1 MEILNQIIL
10 AGNLTDQPTVSDA
23 GGRQFIRARLAQSW
37 FYETQGK
44 TVEHRQFI
52 PLTFFGESAIAAKS
66 FQKGDN
72 IHVTGQLIRREARP
86 RPEEANTVREPGT
99 IREQTFTRS
108 TSFAP
113 SASRRNRSRN
123 NSQLTKTIFGARTTR
138 SEFHPSLRRA
148 SVIGLFKR
156 SLAASLCAV
165 ARLRCVFVPI
175 GALAIGAMFLWT
187 GFGVVFNYTH
197 SAPFGL
203 YREEFDSE
211 AAIHDPAPYVF
222 FCPDRRWP
230 SMRGEPNY
238 RDPMRTCPDGFSPL
252 IKPVVAWPGDLVSV
266 SANGIRVNGRP
277 LPNSAPI
284 ERDSKGQQ
292 LRPFAARR
300 VSRWP

>member
-1 MEILNQIIL
+1 
-10 AGNLTDQPTVSDA
+10 
-23 GGRQFIRARLAQSW
+23 
-37 FYETQGK
+37 
-44 TVEHRQFI
+44 
-52 PLTFFGESAIAAKS
+52 
-66 FQKGDN
+66 
-72 IHVTGQLIRREARP
+72 
-86 RPEEANTVREPGT
+86 
-99 IREQTFTRS
+99 
-108 TSFAP
+108 
-113 SASRRNRSRN
+113 
-123 NSQLTKTIFGARTTR
+123 
-138 SEFHPSLRRA
+138 
-148 SVIGLFKR
+148 VIGLFKR

-165 ARLRCVFVPI
+165 ARLRCIFVPI

-203 YREEFDSE
+203 YREEFESE
-211 AAIHDPAPYVF
+211 ATIHDPAPYVF

-277 LPNSAPI
+277 LPNSASI

-292 LRPFAARR
+292 LRPFAHGEYR
-300 VSRWP
+300 VGPNELWVVSSFSTRSFDSRYFGPIPLRSVHSWLRPLLVEHTHPSSPAGGQYR

>member
-1 MEILNQIIL
+1 
-10 AGNLTDQPTVSDA
+10 
-23 GGRQFIRARLAQSW
+23 
-37 FYETQGK
+37 
-44 TVEHRQFI
+44 
-52 PLTFFGESAIAAKS
+52 
-66 FQKGDN
+66 
-72 IHVTGQLIRREARP
+72 
-86 RPEEANTVREPGT
+86 
-99 IREQTFTRS
+99 
-108 TSFAP
+108 
-113 SASRRNRSRN
+113 
-123 NSQLTKTIFGARTTR
+123 
-138 SEFHPSLRRA
+138 
-148 SVIGLFKR
+148 VIGLFKR

-165 ARLRCVFVPI
+165 ARLRCIFVTI
-175 GALAIGAMFLWT
+175 GSLAIGAMFLWT

-292 LRPFAARR
+292 LRPFAEGEYR
-300 VSRWP
+300 VGSKELWVVSSFSPRSFDSRYFGPIPLRSVHSWLRPLLVEHTHPSSPAGGQ

>member
-1 MEILNQIIL
+1 M
-10 AGNLTDQPTVSDA
+10 
-23 GGRQFIRARLAQSW
+23 
-37 FYETQGK
+37 
-44 TVEHRQFI
+44 
-52 PLTFFGESAIAAKS
+52 
-66 FQKGDN
+66 
-72 IHVTGQLIRREARP
+72 
-86 RPEEANTVREPGT
+86 
-99 IREQTFTRS
+99 
-108 TSFAP
+108 
-113 SASRRNRSRN
+113 
-123 NSQLTKTIFGARTTR
+123 
-138 SEFHPSLRRA
+138 
-148 SVIGLFKR
+148 IGLFKR

-292 LRPFAARR
+292 LRPFSDGEYR
-300 VSRWP
+300 VGPNELWVVSSFSPRSFDSRYFGPIPLRSVHSWLRPLLVEHTHPSSPAGGQ

>member
-1 MEILNQIIL
+1 M
-10 AGNLTDQPTVSDA
+10 
-23 GGRQFIRARLAQSW
+23 
-37 FYETQGK
+37 
-44 TVEHRQFI
+44 
-52 PLTFFGESAIAAKS
+52 
-66 FQKGDN
+66 
-72 IHVTGQLIRREARP
+72 
-86 RPEEANTVREPGT
+86 
-99 IREQTFTRS
+99 
-108 TSFAP
+108 
-113 SASRRNRSRN
+113 
-123 NSQLTKTIFGARTTR
+123 
-138 SEFHPSLRRA
+138 
-148 SVIGLFKR
+148 IGLFKR

-165 ARLRCVFVPI
+165 ARLRCIFVPI
-175 GALAIGAMFLWT
+175 GALAIGAMFLLT

-292 LRPFAARR
+292 LRPFAHGEYR
-300 VSRWP
+300 VGPNELWVVSSFSTRSFDSRYFGPIPLRSVHSWLRPLLVEHTHPSSPAGGQ

>member
-1 MEILNQIIL
+1 M
-10 AGNLTDQPTVSDA
+10 
-23 GGRQFIRARLAQSW
+23 
-37 FYETQGK
+37 
-44 TVEHRQFI
+44 
-52 PLTFFGESAIAAKS
+52 
-66 FQKGDN
+66 
-72 IHVTGQLIRREARP
+72 
-86 RPEEANTVREPGT
+86 
-99 IREQTFTRS
+99 
-108 TSFAP
+108 
-113 SASRRNRSRN
+113 
-123 NSQLTKTIFGARTTR
+123 
-138 SEFHPSLRRA
+138 
-148 SVIGLFKR
+148 IGLFKR

-203 YREEFDSE
+203 YREEFESE
-211 AAIHDPAPYVF
+211 ATIHDPAPYVF

-266 SANGIRVNGRP
+266 SANAIRVNGRP

-292 LRPFAARR
+292 LRPFAHGEYR
-300 VSRWP
+300 VGPNELWVVSSFSTRSFDSRYFGPIPLRSVHSWLRPLLVEHTHPSSPAGGQ

>member
-1 MEILNQIIL
+1 M
-10 AGNLTDQPTVSDA
+10 
-23 GGRQFIRARLAQSW
+23 
-37 FYETQGK
+37 
-44 TVEHRQFI
+44 
-52 PLTFFGESAIAAKS
+52 
-66 FQKGDN
+66 
-72 IHVTGQLIRREARP
+72 
-86 RPEEANTVREPGT
+86 
-99 IREQTFTRS
+99 
-108 TSFAP
+108 
-113 SASRRNRSRN
+113 
-123 NSQLTKTIFGARTTR
+123 
-138 SEFHPSLRRA
+138 
-148 SVIGLFKR
+148 IGLFKR

-203 YREEFDSE
+203 YREEFESE
-211 AAIHDPAPYVF
+211 ATIHDPAPYVF

-238 RDPMRTCPDGFSPL
+238 RAPMRTCPDGFSPL

-266 SANGIRVNGRP
+266 SANAIRVNGRP

-292 LRPFAARR
+292 LRPFAHGEYR
-300 VSRWP
+300 VGPNELWVVSSFSTRSFDSRYFGPIPLRSVHSWLRPLLVEHTHPSSPAGGQ